1 MAMNPRKQTLI
12 LGGAIVVLNSLNV
25 SYDYLHVTHSTP
37 GHTQISL
44 LVAMKL
50 QSLRKQ
56 VFNDGSK

>member
-1 MAMNPRKQTLI
+1 MYHMI
-12 LGGAIVVLNSLNV
+12 IFIS
-25 SYDYLHVTHSTP
+25 HIFSTT

-50 QSLRKQ
+50 QSLCKLL

>member
-25 SYDYLHVTHSTP
+25 SYAYLHVTHSTP